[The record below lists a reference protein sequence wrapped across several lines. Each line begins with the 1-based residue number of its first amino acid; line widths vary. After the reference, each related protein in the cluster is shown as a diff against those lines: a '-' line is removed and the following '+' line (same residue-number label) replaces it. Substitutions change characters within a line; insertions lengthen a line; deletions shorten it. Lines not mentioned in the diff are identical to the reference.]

1 MKREKQQTLT
11 DQRHQYQQK
20 DEQLREQLEAKRLAW
35 QAAKSDREHYQEQLK
50 ELNAELQKG
59 LQIDLAEHQQK
70 LEKVQKQFEKIGAV
84 NLAASQEFEEVSQ
97 RFDELSH
104 QTVVVNG
111 VRLNLTTISCCTTR
125 HVKSP

>member
-1 MKREKQQTLT
+1 MSQSFSNNLLKLKKLQKNWNEWQLELNSVQEKQQTLT

-50 ELNAELQKG
+50 DLNAELQKG

-70 LEKVQKQFEKIGAV
+70 LEKVQKQFEK
-84 NLAASQEFEEVSQ
+84 NWSS
-97 RFDELSH
+97 
-104 QTVVVNG
+104 
-111 VRLNLTTISCCTTR
+111 
-125 HVKSP
+125 